1 MLQHFNFVA
10 GRVPVWPRIFGSK
23 KTRKFFKLAMVD
35 RLMNFV
41 RLKQSLVL
49 LSVCCCIGCGSADQ
63 RNADFV
69 AASNNQNIKKVTSL
83 YQLYAT
89 RTDYTGPKSKEELI
103 EFVNSNQSIAENLEL
118 LGIDREKIN
127 EYFISENDGQEFDV
141 RWEVWINPDSE
152 RTKEPLVFEREG
164 KDGVRL
170 VMLSNRNILEVEDD
184 AKYQKLLKGKVS
196 QEDGKSE
203 LEKAEAEEAAAL

>member
-1 MLQHFNFVA
+1 
-10 GRVPVWPRIFGSK
+10 
-23 KTRKFFKLAMVD
+23 
-35 RLMNFV
+35 MNFV